1 MINQFI
7 SKKVIAVLAVV
18 GVILILV
25 FQKGFN
31 APSLP
36 AANNKPADQS
46 QSNEVK
52 MLSTDPTNLEGS
64 TILPTQ
70 VISVTFSHPI
80 ENTGEF
86 KHRFEPE
93 VPHTL
98 KLSEDKKTITIAGD
112 PSFQVGVG
120 YTLHISN
127 DTKFDG
133 GKRLRDTQYVHFR
146 TISYRGI

>member
-1 MINQFI
+1 MINQFL
-7 SKKVIAVLAVV
+7 SKKIIALLAVV
-18 GVILILV
+18 GVILILI

-31 APSLP
+31 APALP
-36 AANNKPADQS
+36 TTEKQTAEQTQS
-46 QSNEVK
+46 DEVK
-52 MLSTDPTNLEGS
+52 MLSTDPVGLESS
-64 TILPTQ
+64 TVLPTQ
-70 VISVTFSHPI
+70 VFSITFSHPI

-133 GKRLRDTQYVHFR
+133 GKRLRDTQYIHFR